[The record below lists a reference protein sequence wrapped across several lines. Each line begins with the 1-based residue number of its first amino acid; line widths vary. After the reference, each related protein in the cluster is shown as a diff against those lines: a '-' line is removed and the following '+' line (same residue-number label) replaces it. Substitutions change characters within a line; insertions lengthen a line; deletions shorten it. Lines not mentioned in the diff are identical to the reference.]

1 MSEKSNLVEKLILF
15 LVFFVFAVLLVVF
28 VFGWDNITGDD
39 NSSSE
44 ISSSF
49 QYVTSS
55 KADEVSHA
63 TDSSSSVEEQ
73 SKLININTAT
83 LVELDSLPGIGEKK
97 AQSIINY
104 REENGPFKVKEDI
117 TNVSGIGDKIF
128 EDIKDLI
135 TVK

>member
-28 VFGWDNITGDD
+28 VFGWDNITGTD
-39 NSSSE
+39 NYSSE
-44 ISSSF
+44 TLSGF
-49 QYVTSS
+49 QYITSS
-55 KADEVSHA
+55 KPDFVSYV
-63 TDSSSSVEEQ
+63 TDSSSDGGQ
-73 SKLININTAT
+73 SNLININTAT
-83 LVELDSLPGIGEKK
+83 LSELDSLPGIGEKK
-97 AQSIINY
+97 AQGIINY

-117 TNVSGIGDKIF
+117 KNVSGIGEKIF